1 MKNLSKILAV
11 VGLLALGYSAVMF
24 VKAHL
29 YQARETKRFT
39 EKARIET
46 NSAGTNSPSA
56 TAQQGKPTSPASGE
70 VFGKLTIPRLGLSL
84 IVLEGAGKGE
94 LMRGPGH
101 IPGTSLPGDGGNVGI
116 AGHRDTFFRPLRFIR
131 AGDEI
136 NLISDAEEYRYH
148 VVSTEVVEPGDV
160 RVLYP
165 TGQETLTLVTCY
177 PFNFLGAA
185 PKRFI
190 IQATSVNSVSTI
202 SKGESNDPAQTREPS
217 VPLRTEIS
225 AKNVDVDS
233 RQTERWPAK

>member
-1 MKNLSKILAV
+1 
-11 VGLLALGYSAVMF
+11 
-24 VKAHL
+24 
-29 YQARETKRFT
+29 
-39 EKARIET
+39 
-46 NSAGTNSPSA
+46 
-56 TAQQGKPTSPASGE
+56 
-70 VFGKLTIPRLGLSL
+70 
-84 IVLEGAGKGE
+84 
-94 LMRGPGH
+94 
-101 IPGTSLPGDGGNVGI
+101 LPGDGGNVGI

-148 VVSTEVVEPGDV
+148 VVSTEVVEPGNV

-202 SKGESNDPAQTREPS
+202 QR
-217 VPLRTEIS
+217 RI
-225 AKNVDVDS
+225 
-233 RQTERWPAK
+233 Q